1 MSKRILNIMIF
12 TLLLI
17 LSGCGLFS
25 SPGKTT
31 KNFYRA
37 VEAGKLD
44 QATKMVSSKVK
55 SGMGDQKMRTML
67 SEATRKIREH
77 RGIDSIEITS
87 EQVTGDVADVSG
99 TIKYSDGT
107 SENFNQKLLKEDG
120 DWKLE

>member
-1 MSKRILNIMIF
+1 
-12 TLLLI
+12 
-17 LSGCGLFS
+17 
-25 SPGKTT
+25 
-31 KNFYRA
+31 
-37 VEAGKLD
+37 
-44 QATKMVSSKVK
+44 
-55 SGMGDQKMRTML
+55 MGDQKMRTML